1 MLEKNYDYSYTQNR
15 ELSWL
20 NFNQRVLKEAEDHSV
35 PLLERLKFLAI
46 YQSNLD
52 EFFMIRVGSLTD
64 LSLLK
69 KTSFDNKSGLTT
81 KQQLEA
87 IYSAVNDLTKRKDR
101 VYNKLNKELSSAGIE
116 HCQFK
121 DLDLQQLKAVEQ
133 VFKRDIF
140 PLLSPIVLDM
150 HHPFPHLLNKQKVV
164 IANVKSKDRP
174 VTMGMIPISDNL
186 PKMIR
191 LPKETL
197 SYLLIEDVVMHF
209 FPFVFKQYQVSDTS
223 VIAVT
228 RNADIHPEDEVFDFD
243 VDFRIYMKQILKKR
257 NRLAPVRLE
266 VCGTLDERLRKLL
279 KDRLKL
285 SDMHISITQS
295 PLTFNHVYQLID
307 QCSIKQK
314 SELLYPSYTPAF
326 IRKDNKRQS
335 VMETVFKQ
343 DICLSYPYDD
353 VDVLLQLLKES
364 AQSPEVISIKIT
376 LYRVATNSKVIQY
389 LVEAAENG
397 KEVTV
402 MIELRARFDEKHNI
416 DNAELLEK
424 AGCNLIYGFEEYKV
438 HAKCL
443 LITLMHKQKLSY
455 ITQIGTG
462 NYNEKTA
469 TLYADFS
476 LMSANEQ
483 MAQDVNQ
490 FFKNMAMANLNGAYR
505 HLWVAPTSF
514 KSRIIE
520 GIDEQITRAKQ
531 SQSAYLLFKC
541 NSLTDRD
548 IIDKLME
555 ASCAGVKI
563 DLIIRGISCLLP
575 NIPNKTENIRIIS
588 VVGRFLEH
596 ARVYGFGQYPDMNM
610 VISSGDLMTRSTTR
624 RVEVAVVI
632 LDKLVKEKI
641 YRTLALALRD
651 NVKAYQINRRGKY
664 QRVKY
669 ESEERVD
676 SQKTQMQLAM
686 DEAEQVAVVK
696 EKRVKTFKQVVA
708 KLFNRKR

>member
-1 MLEKNYDYSYTQNR
+1 MDKNYDYSYTQNR

-69 KTSFDNKSGLTT
+69 KPSFDNKSGLST

-87 IYSAVNDLTKRKDR
+87 IYATVNELTKRKDR
-101 VYNKLNKELSSAGIE
+101 VYHKLNRELSAAGIE
-116 HCQFK
+116 HYQIK
-121 DLDLQQLKAVEQ
+121 DLDTQQLKVVEQ
-133 VFKRDIF
+133 VFRRDVF

-164 IANVKSKDRP
+164 IANVKTRDRP
-174 VTMGMIPISDNL
+174 MTMGIIPISDNL

-209 FPFVFKQYQVSDTS
+209 FPFVFKQYQVSDAC
-223 VIAVT
+223 VISVT
-228 RNADIHPEDEVFDFD
+228 RNADVHPEDEVFDFD

-266 VCGTLDERLRKLL
+266 VSGTLDERLKKLL
-279 KDRLKL
+279 KDKLKL
-285 SDMHISITQS
+285 SDIHISMSSS
-295 PLTFNHVYQLID
+295 PLTFDHVFLLID
-307 QCSIKQK
+307 QCSMKQK
-314 SELLYPSYTPAF
+314 SELLNSPYTPAF
-326 IRKDNKRQS
+326 IRRDSKKQS
-335 VMETVFKQ
+335 VMETVFQQ

-353 VDVLLQLLKES
+353 VDVFLQLLKES

-376 LYRVATNSKVIQY
+376 LYRLATNSKVIQY

-402 MIELRARFDEKHNI
+402 MIELRARFDERHNI
-416 DNAELLEK
+416 DNAEILEK
-424 AGCNLIYGFEEYKV
+424 AGCNLLYGFEEYKV

-443 LITLMHKQKLSY
+443 LITMMRKQKLSY

-462 NYNEKTA
+462 NYNERTA
-469 TLYADFS
+469 NIYADFS
-476 LMSANEQ
+476 LITANEQ
-483 MAQDVNQ
+483 IAQDVNQ

-514 KSRIIE
+514 KSRIMD
-520 GIDEQITRAKQ
+520 GMDEQIARAKQ
-531 SQSAYLLFKC
+531 AQSAYLLFKC

-555 ASCAGVKI
+555 ASCAGVKV

-596 ARVYGFGQYPDMNM
+596 ARVYGFGEYPNMNM

-632 LDKLVKEKI
+632 LDKNVKEKI
-641 YRTLALALRD
+641 YRTLTLALKD

-664 QRVKY
+664 QRVKP
-669 ESEERVD
+669 ESDERVD
-676 SQKTQMQLAM
+676 SQKIQMQQAM
-686 DEAEQVAVVK
+686 TEVDQEVVVK
-696 EKRVKTFKQVVA
+696 EKQVKPFKRIMM
-708 KLFNRKR
+708 KIFDKKR